1 MVHLLMSSLK
11 AEFFKKILL
20 RMSDGLYWLGTEID
34 QIDLVVFFVDNYFL
48 LEHERIIIGWS
59 IC

>member
-1 MVHLLMSSLK
+1 
-11 AEFFKKILL
+11 
-20 RMSDGLYWLGTEID
+20 MSDGLYWLGTEID